1 MGIPGSTTGMLKP
14 SEPLFE
20 EKEGEMNLLILH
32 IYFRTLTQLSTHPEF
47 LQITF
52 QKLKLLKVSFHFI
65 ISFILEGSD
74 VYIYFTSGMRN
85 GQGQYM

>member
-1 MGIPGSTTGMLKP
+1 MLKP

-20 EKEGEMNLLILH
+20 EKEGKMNMLILP
-32 IYFRTLTQLSTHPEF
+32 IYFRTVTQLSTHPEF
-47 LQITF
+47 LQINF

-65 ISFILEGSD
+65 ISFHLEGSG

-85 GQGQYM
+85 GQGQVM